1 MMSRNNRES
10 EKGFTFLELIV
21 CFGILLMIVVPVC
34 SQFMQGLNQR
44 FTVNSMTQATAY
56 GEKLLQ
62 DVKAQITNDIK
73 LRNDILGSKKAV
85 VNATDE
91 KGISDYLIGSTSKPA
106 QPLTAFLQSRDNASM
121 NESYDTDKF
130 TYEVGIWNMDDL
142 NVSVSGNKFTLNDTV
157 LNSSARFYTDINY
170 PFDPASYTSVG
181 MPVTFEVTNL
191 DIFNKNKLPDHI
203 LNKHVIKFPLSS
215 STTVENINET
225 SDVIITQS
233 AGNKTEVK
241 CEAILD
247 AGRGG
252 ESGFVFKI
260 EDKHLM
266 PTDKDKTGVIEIDV
280 RNLQRKARQE
290 GTNTVYDRDN
300 KYRTLSF
307 KVINNSE
314 CNYIVRLKKNT
325 VPGENEYQ
333 NNDLFNIVI
342 EDTAEGKT
350 SIAKSEDKEYQ
361 QDYLITMIIREKSP
375 VQGQPGKIVKKMIDT
390 YSYDATNN

>member
-1 MMSRNNRES
+1 
-10 EKGFTFLELIV
+10 
-21 CFGILLMIVVPVC
+21 
-34 SQFMQGLNQR
+34 
-44 FTVNSMTQATAY
+44 
-56 GEKLLQ
+56 
-62 DVKAQITNDIK
+62 
-73 LRNDILGSKKAV
+73 
-85 VNATDE
+85 
-91 KGISDYLIGSTSKPA
+91 
-106 QPLTAFLQSRDNASM
+106 
-121 NESYDTDKF
+121 
-130 TYEVGIWNMDDL
+130 
-142 NVSVSGNKFTLNDTV
+142 
-157 LNSSARFYTDINY
+157 
-170 PFDPASYTSVG
+170 